1 MVLYGMSSRK
11 CIYTG
16 KNANTTD
23 KVIPKEGGDENHNW
37 SNSVPCSKEYKD
49 FKGLRL
55 PTELELEANKIFKK
69 LELAK
74 LDVVLYEKELG
85 RIQAEIAKTLP
96 KVSKNDTSG
105 TKKVLKSN
113 KEKEI
118 EIAHTEKAIK
128 ETNFDE
134 VIKKKKVEW

>member
-16 KNANTTD
+16 KDANTTD
-23 KVIPKEGGDENHNW
+23 KVIPKQGGDENHNW

-74 LDVVLYEKELG
+74 MDVVLYEKELH
-85 RIQAEIAKTLP
+85 RIQSEIAKTLP
-96 KVSKNDTSG
+96 KVSKSDTSR
-105 TKKVLKSN
+105 TKKVLKS
-113 KEKEI
+113 KKDKEI
-118 EIAHTEKAIK
+118 EIAHKEKEIK

-134 VIKKKKVEW
+134 VLKKKKVEW

>member
-1 MVLYGMSSRK
+1 MVLYCMSSRK

-16 KNANTTD
+16 KDASTTD

-37 SNSVPCSKEYKD
+37 SNSVPCSKEYKA

-55 PTELELEANKIFKK
+55 PTELELEANKVFKK

-74 LDVVLYEKELG
+74 LDVVLYQKEML
-85 RIQAEIAKTLP
+85 RIQSEIAKPLP
-96 KVSKNDTSG
+96 KVSKSDTSG
-105 TKKVLKSN
+105 TKKVLKSK

-118 EIAHTEKAIK
+118 EIAHTEKEIK
-128 ETNFDE
+128 ETNFEE
-134 VIKKKKVEW
+134 VIIKKKVDW